1 MFGVCLDGIMIKST
15 ARQKAPGV
23 LQLISLT
30 VANDDHLSVKKKKK
44 STNKGLTQPADKSK

>member
-1 MFGVCLDGIMIKST
+1 MIKST